1 VVDMPGFDP
10 ESTAPVSRT
19 SADQRSDRSVRND
32 PSAPSPPAAEP
43 VADDPAGATPDA
55 ARTAAPRSRA
65 PTPEPPASDPP
76 VLPDVTTD
84 ERDLGWG
91 ELPEPSDDDRYL
103 REVPPHHGS

>member
-1 VVDMPGFDP
+1 
-10 ESTAPVSRT
+10 
-19 SADQRSDRSVRND
+19 
-32 PSAPSPPAAEP
+32 
-43 VADDPAGATPDA
+43 
-55 ARTAAPRSRA
+55 
-65 PTPEPPASDPP
+65 

>member
-1 VVDMPGFDP
+1 MPGSDP
-10 ESTAPVSRT
+10 ESTAPVRHP
-19 SADQRSDRSVRND
+19 SADSRSDRSVRGN
-32 PSAPSPPAAEP
+32 PSEPSPPAANP
-43 VADDPAGATPDA
+43 AADHPAAAASDA
-55 ARTAAPRSRA
+55 ERAAVPPSPA
-65 PTPEPPASDPP
+65 PTSKPPTSDPS